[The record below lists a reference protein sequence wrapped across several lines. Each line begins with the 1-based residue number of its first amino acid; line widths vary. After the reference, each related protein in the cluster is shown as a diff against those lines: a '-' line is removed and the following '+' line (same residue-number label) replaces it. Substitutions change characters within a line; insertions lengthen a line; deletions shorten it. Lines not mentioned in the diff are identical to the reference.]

1 MAHIEFVTPTPEHV
15 AELARTMRAADRAE
29 IAACGVPDPA
39 NALQW
44 SLDRATWAYC
54 ALVDGE
60 VAAIFGIAPYGSLVG
75 GTGVP
80 WLLGSDLLQKH
91 RKAFLRLA
99 PHYIE
104 LMRMVH
110 PKLLNIVDSRN
121 TLAVRW
127 LRHAGFTVHPA
138 SFVMPSGVLFHVFE
152 LGD

>member
-1 MAHIEFVTPTPEHV
+1 MAHIEFVSPATEHV
-15 AELARTMRAADRAE
+15 AELARTMRQADRDE

-39 NALQW
+39 EAIQV

-75 GTGVP
+75 DLGVP
-80 WLLGSDLLQKH
+80 WLLGSDLLPRH

-99 PHYIE
+99 PHYVE

-121 TLAVRW
+121 AMAVRW

-138 SFVMPSGVLFHVFE
+138 NYVAPTGVLFHVFE
-152 LGD
+152 MGA